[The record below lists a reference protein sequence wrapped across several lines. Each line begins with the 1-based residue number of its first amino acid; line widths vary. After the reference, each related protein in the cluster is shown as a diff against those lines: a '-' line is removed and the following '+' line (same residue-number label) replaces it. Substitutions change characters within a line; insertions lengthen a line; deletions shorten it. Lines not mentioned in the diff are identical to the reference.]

1 MLSITTLSQT
11 AIQSSTSGF
20 ACGISNPFYAVSAR
34 SSSITLSLTFKCY
47 VAVQR
52 LKDHQRIKICVTAE
66 TLEH

>member
-47 VAVQR
+47 VAV
-52 LKDHQRIKICVTAE
+52 
-66 TLEH
+66 